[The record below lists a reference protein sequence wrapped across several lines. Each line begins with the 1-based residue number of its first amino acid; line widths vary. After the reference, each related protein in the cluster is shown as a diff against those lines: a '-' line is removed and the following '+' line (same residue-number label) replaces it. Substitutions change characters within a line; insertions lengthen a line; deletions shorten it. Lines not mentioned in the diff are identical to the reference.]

1 MVKRTE
7 QEQRLLE
14 MLNTRG
20 NRNKCGECGA
30 QYPTWASWNLGVFLC
45 GRCASIHRSLGP
57 DVSQVKSLSLDVWTA
72 DELDALE
79 SMGNKENQRLW
90 NSRKEPF
97 PFDDDDKGA
106 ITLYLRNKYIKGLF
120 RTTPIEPEDYRLRKG
135 DRRRSRRARD
145 EYGSRRG
152 ARPGS
157 LSRHQYADL
166 SRKLRYDYGFEDEE
180 RNLDALERSNGD
192 IKRALRI
199 LAKEK
204 DETPPP
210 LPRRRPTAGAL
221 LDSTK
226 TGAADFD
233 WLSGDGQ
240 AQQAQQAQQ
249 TQTGAPE
256 VQIYQY
262 IDPNTGQVYYIDSN
276 GQQYMDQNQAQME
289 AQMQMQMQMQ
299 QMQQQQM
306 LQQRQLANAQVLSA
320 YNQPTGQPGQMGMGQ
335 GFF

>member
-120 RTTPIEPEDYRLRKG
+120 RTTPIEPEDY
-135 DRRRSRRARD
+135 S
-145 EYGSRRG
+145 S
-152 ARPGS
+152 
-157 LSRHQYADL
+157 SRHQYADL

>member
-1 MVKRTE
+1 MARVRAGGKYGRNAVKMV
-7 QEQRLLE
+7 
-14 MLNTRG
+14 
-20 NRNKCGECGA
+20 CGPPLSA
-30 QYPTWASWNLGVFLC
+30 F
-45 GRCASIHRSLGP
+45 HRSLGP
-57 DVSQVKSLSLDVWTA
+57 DVSQVKSLSLDDWTM

-97 PFDDDDKGA
+97 PFDEDDKGA

-120 RTTPIEPEDYRLRKG
+120 RTTPIDPEDYRLHKS

-145 EYGSRRG
+145 EHGSRRG
-152 ARPGS
+152 LLPGS
-157 LSRHQYADL
+157 SSRGQYADL

-180 RNLDALERSNGD
+180 RNLDALERSHGD

-226 TGAADFD
+226 TGAASVD
-233 WLSGDGQ
+233 WLSGDVP
-240 AQQAQQAQQ
+240 AQQA
-249 TQTGAPE
+249 QTGAPE

-299 QMQQQQM
+299 QMQQQQL